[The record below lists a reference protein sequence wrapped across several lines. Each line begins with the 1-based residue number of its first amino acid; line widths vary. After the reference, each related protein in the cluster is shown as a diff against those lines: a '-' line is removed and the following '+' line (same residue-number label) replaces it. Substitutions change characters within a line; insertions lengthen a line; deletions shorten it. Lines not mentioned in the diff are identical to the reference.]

1 MSAVVVFD
9 KRDGQRSALEDD
21 LRPALAIALRM
32 WLAPHRLHDVELSS
46 QVVVVLSFDAEAV
59 VAHAVEYV
67 AGFSMARS
75 W

>member
-1 MSAVVVFD
+1 V
-9 KRDGQRSALEDD
+9 R
-21 LRPALAIALRM
+21 I
-32 WLAPHRLHDVELSS
+32 APHRLHDVELSS